1 LDGSSRSDCLEM
13 LRSDDVEIGVAYP
26 NTAFQLCKELVQV
39 EHSLHS
45 LHRVNEHDGIVA
57 AADFR
62 GLSENFSRANQLN
75 KQDLVITLA
84 AQDRPR

>member
-1 LDGSSRSDCLEM
+1 M
-13 LRSDDVEIGVAYP
+13 LRSDDVEMGVAYP

-39 EHSLHS
+39 EHS